1 MFLSLA
7 TMEIPAQIS
16 TEQHFSIWKFGR
28 ICKLIPSLGQACT
41 ERHSPRLLLESKLAC
56 VSSTLKRLILS
67 DRRSISRVFFL
78 KGNNSAHRKPY
89 KPSVHISITPKSE
102 KRVTTSRTNNGE
114 LVKVRYVHKAHH
126 STVNESY
133 LHKVLLI
140 SGKIYET
147 ALSGRDPEGNYICS
161 RISAICGQKTDVPR
175 KRKEDKTP
183 KCEA

>member
-114 LVKVRYVHKAHH
+114 LVKVRYIHKAHH
-126 STVNESY
+126 STVR
-133 LHKVLLI
+133 K
-140 SGKIYET
+140 
-147 ALSGRDPEGNYICS
+147 LSS
-161 RISAICGQKTDVPR
+161 
-175 KRKEDKTP
+175 
-183 KCEA
+183 